1 MPLKDELEAEVAEI
15 FRERWEL
22 RDGQVVPDPED
33 LKLGNDGVR
42 LDATIL
48 YADMTQSTKLVDTY
62 KDHFAAEV
70 YKTFLTCAARII
82 KASGGAI
89 TSYDGDRVMAVYHG
103 GSKNSS
109 AAKTAL
115 KINYAMAKIIRP
127 KLTAQY
133 PKVTYVPGHAVGIDT
148 STIMASRIGV
158 KNDNDI
164 VWVGR
169 AANHAAK
176 LCDLRVDGISSWIT
190 ADVFKM
196 LSAET
201 KKTNGAD
208 MWKKYS
214 WTQMDGAEI
223 YGSTWTWEP

>member
-1 MPLKDELEAEVAEI
+1 MPLKDELEAEVAKI
-15 FRERWEL
+15 FRDQWGFRE
-22 RDGQVVPDPED
+22 GQVVPDPED

-62 KDHFAAEV
+62 KDYFAAEV
-70 YKTFLTCAARII
+70 YKTFLTCCARVI
-82 KASGGAI
+82 KANGGVI
-89 TSYDGDRVMAVYHG
+89 TSYDGDRVMAVYLG

-115 KINYAMAKIIRP
+115 KINYAMVKIIRP
-127 KLTAQY
+127 KLKAQY
-133 PKVTYVPGHAVGIDT
+133 PNDTYVPGHAVGIDT
-148 STIMASRIGV
+148 SKIMASRIGV
-158 KNDNDI
+158 KNDNDV

-176 LCDLRVDGISSWIT
+176 LCDLRVDGVGSWIT
-190 ADVFKM
+190 ADVYKK

-201 KKTNGAD
+201 KQTDGAD

-214 WTQMDGAEI
+214 WRSMDGAEI